1 MTSTVDSAALVAIAL
16 ASGMALAALLRG
28 AWRGAW
34 ALTLLCSVTAALAVV
49 AICPSWWNAIV
60 AGCTDAV
67 GAWLVAMV
75 GVEALRHAGRFVP
88 RSRAVVGTTAL
99 ALVATLGCV
108 GAIVAH
114 IPGGPRI
121 GYRGLLV
128 VDAAAA
134 VVLLVVRA
142 GVAYYRMEREPVAET
157 ALRWL
162 THYQVARVIYVGL
175 WEPLPEVAAHPVTV
189 FGLAALY
196 VWAMLAVRDAAL
208 RTTPPE
214 PRPRPLREA
223 TT

>member
-1 MTSTVDSAALVAIAL
+1 MVAIAL
-16 ASGMALAALLRG
+16 ASAMALVALLRG

-34 ALTLLCSVTAALAVV
+34 ALTLLCSATAALGAV
-49 AICPSWWNAIV
+49 AIYPSWWTPIV
-60 AGCTDAV
+60 AGCTDAAC
-67 GAWLVAMV
+67 AWLVTMV

-88 RSRAVVGTTAL
+88 RARAVVGSS
-99 ALVATLGCV
+99 ALVLVAILGCV

-114 IPGGPRI
+114 VPGGPRI
-121 GYRGLLV
+121 GYRGLLL

-142 GVAYYRMEREPVAET
+142 GVAYYSMERESVAET

-162 THYQVARVIYVGL
+162 TPYAVARVAYIGV

-196 VWAMLAVRDAAL
+196 AWAMLAIRDAAL

-214 PRPRPLREA
+214 PRPRPRREA

>member
-1 MTSTVDSAALVAIAL
+1 MIAAVDSAALMAVAL
-16 ASGMALAALLRG
+16 ASAMALAALLRG

-34 ALTLLCSVTAALAVV
+34 ALTLLCSLTVALAVV
-49 AICPSWWNAIV
+49 AICPSWWTAIV

-67 GAWLVAMV
+67 SAWLVAMV

-88 RSRAVVGTTAL
+88 RARAVVGSSAL
-99 ALVATLGCV
+99 ALVAILGFA

-114 IPGGPRI
+114 IPDGPRI
-121 GYRGLLV
+121 GYRGLLA
-128 VDAAAA
+128 VDAGAA

-162 THYQVARVIYVGL
+162 APYQVARVVYVGL
-175 WEPLPEVAAHPVTV
+175 WEPLPEVAVHPITV
-189 FGLAALY
+189 IGLSALY

>member
-1 MTSTVDSAALVAIAL
+1 
-16 ASGMALAALLRG
+16 MALAALLRG

-34 ALTLLCSVTAALAVV
+34 ALTLLCSVTAALGAV
-49 AICPSWWNAIV
+49 AIYPSWWTSIV
-60 AGCTDAV
+60 AGCTDAAC
-67 GAWLVAMV
+67 AWLMTMV

-88 RSRAVVGTTAL
+88 RARAVVGSSTL
-99 ALVATLGCV
+99 ALVAILGCV

-114 IPGGPRI
+114 VPGGPRI
-121 GYRGLLV
+121 GYRGLLL

-142 GVAYYRMEREPVAET
+142 GVAYYHMEREPVAET

-162 THYQVARVIYVGL
+162 TPYAIVRVFYIGV

-196 VWAMLAVRDAAL
+196 AWAMLAIRDAAL
-208 RTTPPE
+208 RTTPPA
-214 PRPRPLREA
+214 PRSRPLREA